1 MKHNQKITYI
11 LLSMFIIT
19 QFLGLYVVGFYSS
32 PENPLPYG
40 LEVPAAQNTGEYTSY
55 FSTIIFAFILA
66 ILIFVLLTKLKLAL
80 VLKIW
85 FFLVVWIALGL
96 SLNSIIPINKFST
109 LIALI
114 LALPLVISKVYQ
126 KNMIMH
132 NVTELLIY
140 PGIAA
145 VFVPILNIATLIG
158 FLILI
163 SVYDIWAVWKSG
175 LMQKMAKYQIK
186 EVGIFS
192 GFFIPYM
199 SKTMRAKIKKMKKSE
214 LKKKK
219 IKVNIALLGGGDVVF
234 PIITSGVLMA
244 LWGLGPALLSILGA
258 TLGLSYLFFMGKK
271 KKFYPAMPFITAGI
285 LISMIISYFIF

>member
-11 LLSMFIIT
+11 LLSMFIVT
-19 QFLGLYVVGFYSS
+19 QFLGLYVVDFYSS

-96 SLNSIIPINKFST
+96 SLNSFIPINKFST

-114 LALPLVISKVYQ
+114 LALPLVISKVYH
-126 KNMIMH
+126 KNMVMH
-132 NVTELLIY
+132 NITELLIY

-145 VFVPILNIATLIG
+145 VFVPILNIYTLIG

-244 LWGLGPALLSILGA
+244 FWGLGPALLSILGA

-285 LISMIISYFIF
+285 LISMIISYLIF